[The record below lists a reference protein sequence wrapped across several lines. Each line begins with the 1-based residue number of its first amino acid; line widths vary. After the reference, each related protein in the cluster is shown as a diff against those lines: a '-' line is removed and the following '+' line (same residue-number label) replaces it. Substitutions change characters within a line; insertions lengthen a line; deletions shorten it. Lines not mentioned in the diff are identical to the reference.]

1 VISRDMKALVK
12 ASPKPGAEFREAPA
26 PAPEPGP
33 DDLLIKVHRASICGS
48 DMPIYGWTSWAPER
62 LKLPLVF
69 GHEFCG
75 TVESAG
81 AAAGDFKKG
90 DFVSVESHIYC
101 GRCEQCV
108 GGQSHVCREM
118 KIMGIDAPGGFAQY
132 AVIPARC
139 AWKHKDESLKDW
151 GSIMEPMGNAV
162 YSVLVEPVAGKT
174 VLVLGAGPQGL
185 FAVAVARAS
194 GARTVIAVE
203 GSPFRAELA
212 RQMGAKDV
220 INPASANPLDAAL
233 KAGGCPGGF
242 DVVVEMSGAA
252 QAILMGLK
260 AARPGGRM
268 TAFGLPSKKIE
279 IDWAADVIFKGL
291 RIHGIVGREVFGTW
305 RMTEALLRSGAV
317 DAGAIITHVYPMR
330 DFAKGFAQMAAADK
344 KCGKVVLVP

>member
-1 VISRDMKALVK
+1 MKALIK
-12 ASPKPGAEFREAPA
+12 KSAAPGAEFGDAPV
-26 PAPEPGP
+26 PRPKQDE
-33 DDLLIKVHRASICGS
+33 LLIKVHRASICGS
-48 DMPIYGWTSWAPER
+48 DMPIYGWSSWAPER

-75 TVESAG
+75 TVEEAG
-81 AAAGDFKKG
+81 AAAGDFKAG

-139 AWKHKDESLKDW
+139 AWKHADERLKDW

-194 GARTVIAVE
+194 GARRVVAVE

-212 RQMGAKDV
+212 RKMGAADV
-220 INPASANPLDAAL
+220 IDPASPDPLGAAL

-279 IDWAADVIFKGL
+279 IDWASDVIFKGL

-317 DAGAIITHVYPMR
+317 DAGAIITHVFPMK
-330 DFAKGFAQMAAADK
+330 DFARAFGEMAAPEK

>member
-1 VISRDMKALVK
+1 MKALIK
-12 ASPKPGAEFREAPA
+12 KSAAPGAEFGDAPV
-26 PAPEPGP
+26 PRPKQDE
-33 DDLLIKVHRASICGS
+33 LLIKVHRASICGS
-48 DMPIYGWTSWAPER
+48 DLPIYGWTSWAPER

-75 TVESAG
+75 TVEEAG
-81 AAAGDFKKG
+81 AAAGDFKAG

-139 AWKHKDESLKDW
+139 AWKHADERLKDW

-194 GARTVIAVE
+194 GARRVVAVE

-212 RQMGAKDV
+212 RKMGAADV
-220 INPASANPLDAAL
+220 IDPASPDPLGAAL

-279 IDWAADVIFKGL
+279 VDWASDVIFKGL

-317 DAGAIITHVYPMR
+317 DAGAIITHVFPMK
-330 DFAKGFAQMAAADK
+330 DFARAFGEMAAPEK